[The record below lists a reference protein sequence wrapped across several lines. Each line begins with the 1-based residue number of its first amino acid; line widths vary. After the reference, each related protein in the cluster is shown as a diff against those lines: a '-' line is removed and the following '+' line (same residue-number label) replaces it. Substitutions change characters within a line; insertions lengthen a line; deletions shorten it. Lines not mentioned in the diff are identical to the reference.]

1 MLNFEA
7 IRVTDPVGQQFRHGA
22 AWWAL
27 VLLTSTYTFS
37 FIDRQIINLLV
48 DPIRTDLSLSDSQVS
63 FLQGLAFVLPYVILS
78 IPLGR
83 VVDRANRIRVL
94 VVGIL
99 FWTISCVS
107 CGLAKSF
114 WQLGAAR
121 MGVGAG
127 ESSVTP
133 ASWSLLADY
142 FPEDKR
148 ALPVSIFLM
157 GPYLGAGLSLILG
170 AEVVGWASGLGSIEL
185 PLIGA
190 VAAWQLT
197 FMLVALP
204 GLIMVFLLPLL
215 REPPRTEKLNTT
227 NNRLSW
233 GEVASYVWPRRGVF
247 GAYLLGA
254 PFIVLVL
261 YALQAWVPSLLI
273 RVHGLEIVE
282 AGRYYG
288 SLALVAG
295 SAGVLSGPVVAR
307 WLASRIDPTTAPLV
321 TSIYATCLLIPVL
334 VGAGLAESLTWTLV
348 LITGASYLVT
358 FPLALFATGL
368 QNVSPNEMRGLMA
381 GCYVLSTNLIGL
393 ALGPTSVAIANDYIF
408 ESAQAV
414 GSSLALV
421 GGVVLPMSVLL
432 MWRGLAAI
440 KQAA

>member
-1 MLNFEA
+1 MSEQLHT
-7 IRVTDPVGQQFRHGA
+7 RA

-27 VLLTSTYTFS
+27 ILLTATYTFS

-83 VVDRANRIRVL
+83 IVDRANRIRVL
-94 VVGIL
+94 VIGIL
-99 FWTISCVS
+99 VWTISCVT
-107 CGLAKSF
+107 CGLAKNF
-114 WQLGAAR
+114 WQLGIAR

-127 ESSVTP
+127 EASVTP

-142 FPEDKR
+142 FPEEKR

-170 AEVVGWASGLGSIEL
+170 AEVVGWASGLDSIEL
-185 PLIGA
+185 PVIGA
-190 VAAWQLT
+190 LAPWQLT

-204 GLIMVFLLPLL
+204 GLLMVFLLPLL
-215 REPPRTEKLNTT
+215 KEPPRTQRLTETT
-227 NNRLSW
+227 EPLSW
-233 GEVASYVWPRRGVF
+233 GDVARYVWPRRGVF

-273 RVHGLEIVE
+273 RVHGLEIVD

-288 SLALVAG
+288 TIALVAG
-295 SAGVLSGPVVAR
+295 SAGVLSGPVAAR
-307 WLASRIDPTTAPLV
+307 WLATRMDPARAPLV
-321 TSIYATCLLIPVL
+321 TSIWSTSLLIPVL
-334 VGAGLAESLTWTLV
+334 VGAGLAESLTLALV

-368 QNVSPNEMRGLMA
+368 QSAAPNEMRGLMA
-381 GCYVLSTNLIGL
+381 GCFVLSTNLIGL
-393 ALGPTSVAIANDYIF
+393 ALGPTSVALASDYIF
-408 ESAQAV
+408 ESTQAV

-421 GGVVLPMSVLL
+421 GATVLPMAVLL
-432 MWRGLAAI
+432 LWRGLSAI
-440 KQAA
+440 SSDAES

>member
-1 MLNFEA
+1 MTNED
-7 IRVTDPVGQQFRHGA
+7 RVGSSA

-27 VLLTSTYTFS
+27 VLLTATYTFS

-48 DPIRTDLSLSDSQVS
+48 DPIRADLSLSDSQVS

-83 VVDRANRIRVL
+83 IVDRANRIRVL
-94 VVGIL
+94 VFGIL
-99 FWTISCVS
+99 IWTVSCVT
-107 CGLAKSF
+107 CGLAKNF
-114 WQLGAAR
+114 WQLGVAR

-127 ESSVTP
+127 EASVTP

-142 FPEDKR
+142 FPENKR

-170 AEVVGWASGLGSIEL
+170 AEVVGWASGLGAIEL
-185 PLIGA
+185 PMVGA
-190 VAAWQLT
+190 LAPWQLT

-204 GLIMVFLLPLL
+204 GLLMVFLLPLL
-215 REPPRTEKLNTT
+215 QEPSRTQRLTQAAEP
-227 NNRLSW
+227 LSW
-233 GEVASYVWPRRGVF
+233 NDVVHYVWPRRGVF

-288 SLALVAG
+288 SIALIAG
-295 SAGVLSGPVVAR
+295 SAGVLSGPAAAR
-307 WLASRIDPTTAPLV
+307 WLASRVDPARAPLV
-321 TSIYATCLLIPVL
+321 TSIWSTSLLIPVL

-368 QNVSPNEMRGLMA
+368 QSASPNEMRGLMA

-393 ALGPTSVAIANDYIF
+393 ALGPASVALANDFIF
-408 ESAQAV
+408 ADAQAV
-414 GSSLALV
+414 GASLSLV
-421 GGVVLPMSVLL
+421 GAIFLPLAVLL
-432 MWRGLAAI
+432 MWRGLGAMTREATS
-440 KQAA
+440 

>member
-1 MLNFEA
+1 VTNEH
-7 IRVTDPVGQQFRHGA
+7 RVGGSA

-27 VLLTSTYTFS
+27 LLLTATYTFS

-83 VVDRANRIRVL
+83 IVDRANRIRVL
-94 VVGIL
+94 VFGIL
-99 FWTISCVS
+99 IWTVSCVT
-107 CGLAKSF
+107 CGLAKNF
-114 WQLGAAR
+114 WQLGVAR

-127 ESSVTP
+127 EASVTP

-142 FPEDKR
+142 FPEDRR

-170 AEVVGWASGLGSIEL
+170 AEVVGWASGLGAIEL
-185 PLIGA
+185 PMVGA
-190 VAAWQLT
+190 LAPWQLT

-204 GLIMVFLLPLL
+204 GLLMVFLLPLL
-215 REPPRTEKLNTT
+215 REPPRTQRLTQTAEP
-227 NNRLSW
+227 LSW
-233 GEVASYVWPRRGVF
+233 GDVANYVWPRRGVF

-273 RVHGLEIVE
+273 RVHGLEIVD

-288 SLALVAG
+288 TIALLAG
-295 SAGVLSGPVVAR
+295 SAGVLSGPVAAR
-307 WLASRIDPTTAPLV
+307 WLATRMDPDRAPLI
-321 TSIYATCLLIPVL
+321 TSIWSTSLLIPVL
-334 VGAGLAESLTWTLV
+334 VGAGLAESLSWVLV

-368 QNVSPNEMRGLMA
+368 QSASPNEMRGLMA
-381 GCYVLSTNLIGL
+381 GCFVLSTNLIGL
-393 ALGPTSVAIANDYIF
+393 ALGPTSVALASDYIF
-408 ESAQAV
+408 ESTQAV

-421 GGVVLPMSVLL
+421 GATVLPMAVLL
-432 MWRGLAAI
+432 LWRGLSAI
-440 KQAA
+440 KPGAES

>member
-1 MLNFEA
+1 MP
-7 IRVTDPVGQQFRHGA
+7 VTDRFDTESRSVA
-22 AWWAL
+22 AWCAL
-27 VLLTSTYTFS
+27 ILLTATYTFS

-83 VVDRANRIRVL
+83 IVDRANRIWVL

-107 CGLAKSF
+107 CGLAKNF

-127 ESSVTP
+127 EASVTP

-170 AEVVGWASGLGSIEL
+170 AEVVAWASGLGTIEL
-185 PLIGA
+185 PFVGA
-190 VAAWQLT
+190 VAPWQLT

-204 GLIMVFLLPLL
+204 GLIMVLLLPLL
-215 REPPRTEKLNTT
+215 REPPRTETLNAT
-227 NNRLSW
+227 NTRLSW
-233 GEVASYVWPRRGVF
+233 AEVARYVWPRRGVF

-288 SLALVAG
+288 TIALVAG
-295 SAGVLSGPVVAR
+295 SAGVLSGPVAAR
-307 WLASRIDPTTAPLV
+307 WLARHIDPATAPLV
-321 TSIYATCLLIPVL
+321 TSIYSTWLLIPVL
-334 VGAGLAESLTWTLV
+334 IGAGLAESLTWALV

-368 QNVSPNEMRGLMA
+368 QNASPNEMRGLMA

-393 ALGPTSVAIANDYIF
+393 ALGPTSVALASDYIF
-408 ESAQAV
+408 ESTQAV

>member
-1 MLNFEA
+1 MKSEH
-7 IRVTDPVGQQFRHGA
+7 RVGSSA

-27 VLLTSTYTFS
+27 LLLTATYTFS

-48 DPIRTDLSLSDSQVS
+48 DPIRADLSLSDSQVS

-83 VVDRANRIRVL
+83 IVDRANRIRVL
-94 VVGIL
+94 VFGIL
-99 FWTISCVS
+99 IWTVSCVT
-107 CGLAKSF
+107 CGLAKNF
-114 WQLGAAR
+114 WQLGVAR

-127 ESSVTP
+127 EASVTP

-142 FPEDKR
+142 FPEDRR

-170 AEVVGWASGLGSIEL
+170 AEVVGWASGLGAIEL
-185 PLIGA
+185 PMVGA
-190 VAAWQLT
+190 LAPWQLT

-204 GLIMVFLLPLL
+204 GLLMVFLLPLL
-215 REPPRTEKLNTT
+215 REPPRTQRLTQTAEP
-227 NNRLSW
+227 LSW
-233 GEVASYVWPRRGVF
+233 GDVANYVWPRRGVF

-273 RVHGLEIVE
+273 RVHGLEIVD

-288 SLALVAG
+288 TIALLAG
-295 SAGVLSGPVVAR
+295 SAGVLSGPVAAR
-307 WLASRIDPTTAPLV
+307 WLATRMDPDRAPLI
-321 TSIYATCLLIPVL
+321 TSIWSTSLLIPVL
-334 VGAGLAESLTWTLV
+334 VGAGLAESLSWALV

-368 QNVSPNEMRGLMA
+368 QSASPNEMRGLMA
-381 GCYVLSTNLIGL
+381 GCFVLSTNLIGL
-393 ALGPTSVAIANDYIF
+393 ALGPTSVALASDYIF
-408 ESAQAV
+408 ESTQAV

-421 GGVVLPMSVLL
+421 GATVLPMAVLL
-432 MWRGLAAI
+432 LWRGLSAI
-440 KQAA
+440 KPGAES

>member
-1 MLNFEA
+1 MSEQLHT
-7 IRVTDPVGQQFRHGA
+7 RA

-27 VLLTSTYTFS
+27 ILLTATYTFS

-63 FLQGLAFVLPYVILS
+63 FLQGLAFVLPYVLLS

-94 VVGIL
+94 VIGIL
-99 FWTISCVS
+99 VWTISCVT
-107 CGLAKSF
+107 CGMAKNF
-114 WQLGAAR
+114 WQLGMAR

-127 ESSVTP
+127 EASVTP

-170 AEVVGWASGLGSIEL
+170 AEVVGWASGLGTIEL
-185 PLIGA
+185 PVVGA
-190 VAAWQLT
+190 LAPWQLT

-204 GLIMVFLLPLL
+204 GLLMVFLLPLL
-215 REPPRTEKLNTT
+215 QDPPRTQRLTEAAEP
-227 NNRLSW
+227 LSW
-233 GEVASYVWPRRGVF
+233 GEIAQYVWPRRGVF

-288 SLALVAG
+288 TIALVAG
-295 SAGVLSGPVVAR
+295 SAGVLSGPVAAR
-307 WLASRIDPTTAPLV
+307 WLAGRMDPAVAPLV
-321 TSIYATCLLIPVL
+321 TSIASTCLLIPVL
-334 VGAGLAESLTWTLV
+334 VSAGLAESLTWTLV

-368 QNVSPNEMRGLMA
+368 QSASPNEMRGLMA
-381 GCYVLSTNLIGL
+381 GCFVLSTNLIGL
-393 ALGPTSVAIANDYIF
+393 ALGPTSVALASDYIF
-408 ESAQAV
+408 GSPQAV

-421 GGVVLPMSVLL
+421 GGTVLPMAVFLL
-432 MWRGLAAI
+432 WRGLAAI
-440 KQAA
+440 KQDQ

>member
-1 MLNFEA
+1 MSEQLHTRA
-7 IRVTDPVGQQFRHGA
+7 S
-22 AWWAL
+22 WWAL
-27 VLLTSTYTFS
+27 IVLTATYTFS

-83 VVDRANRIRVL
+83 IVDRANRIRVL
-94 VVGIL
+94 VIGIL
-99 FWTISCVS
+99 VWTISCVT
-107 CGLAKSF
+107 CGLAKNF
-114 WQLGAAR
+114 WQLGVAR

-127 ESSVTP
+127 EASVTP

-142 FPEDKR
+142 FPEDRR

-170 AEVVGWASGLGSIEL
+170 AEVVGWASGFGAIEL
-185 PLIGA
+185 PVIGA
-190 VAAWQLT
+190 LAPWQLT

-204 GLIMVFLLPLL
+204 GLLMVFLLPLL
-215 REPPRTEKLNTT
+215 QEPPRTQRLTQMAEP
-227 NNRLSW
+227 LSW
-233 GEVASYVWPRRGVF
+233 GGVASYVWPRRGVF

-273 RVHGLEIVE
+273 RVHGLEIVD

-288 SLALVAG
+288 TIALLAG
-295 SAGVLSGPVVAR
+295 SAGVLSGPVAAR
-307 WLASRIDPTTAPLV
+307 WLATRTDPSRAPLI
-321 TSIYATCLLIPVL
+321 TSIWSTSLLIPVL
-334 VGAGLAESLTWTLV
+334 VGAGLAESLSWALV

-368 QNVSPNEMRGLMA
+368 QSASPNEMRGLMA
-381 GCYVLSTNLIGL
+381 GCFVLSTNLIGL
-393 ALGPTSVAIANDYIF
+393 ALGPTSVALASDYIF
-408 ESAQAV
+408 ESTQAV

-421 GGVVLPMSVLL
+421 GATVLPMAVLL
-432 MWRGLAAI
+432 LWRGLSAMSSDAES
-440 KQAA
+440 

>member
-1 MLNFEA
+1 MSE
-7 IRVTDPVGQQFRHGA
+7 RPHGSA

-27 VLLTSTYTFS
+27 LLLTATYTFS

-48 DPIRTDLSLSDSQVS
+48 DPIRIDLSLSDSQVS
-63 FLQGLAFVLPYVILS
+63 FLQGLAFVLPYVLLS

-94 VVGIL
+94 VIGIL
-99 FWTISCVS
+99 VWTISCVT
-107 CGLAKSF
+107 CGLAKNF
-114 WQLGAAR
+114 LQLGMAR

-127 ESSVTP
+127 EASVTP

-142 FPEDKR
+142 FPEDRR

-185 PLIGA
+185 PLVGA
-190 VAAWQLT
+190 LAPWQLT

-204 GLIMVFLLPLL
+204 GLLMVFLLPLL
-215 REPPRTEKLNTT
+215 PDPPRTQRLTEAVEP
-227 NNRLSW
+227 LSW
-233 GEVASYVWPRRGVF
+233 GDIAQYVWPRRGVF

-288 SLALVAG
+288 TIALVAG
-295 SAGVLSGPVVAR
+295 SAGVLSGPVAAR
-307 WLASRIDPTTAPLV
+307 WLAGRVDPAGAPLV
-321 TSIYATCLLIPVL
+321 TSIVSTSLLIPVL
-334 VGAGLAESLTWTLV
+334 VSAGLAESLTWALV
-348 LITGASYLVT
+348 FITGASYLVT

-368 QNVSPNEMRGLMA
+368 QSASPNEMRGLMA
-381 GCYVLSTNLIGL
+381 GCFVLSTNLIGL
-393 ALGPTSVAIANDYIF
+393 TLGPTSVALASDYIF
-408 ESAQAV
+408 GSPQAV

-421 GGVVLPMSVLL
+421 GGTVLPMAVFLL
-432 MWRGLAAI
+432 WRGLAAI
-440 KQAA
+440 KQEQ

>member
-1 MLNFEA
+1 MSE
-7 IRVTDPVGQQFRHGA
+7 RQTSGRA

-27 VLLTSTYTFS
+27 ALLTATYTFS

-48 DPIRTDLSLSDSQVS
+48 DPIRADLSLSDSQVS

-83 VVDRANRIRVL
+83 IVDRANRIRVL
-94 VVGIL
+94 VFGIL
-99 FWTISCVS
+99 IWTVSCVT
-107 CGLAKSF
+107 CGLAKNF
-114 WQLGAAR
+114 WQLGVAR

-127 ESSVTP
+127 EASVTP

-142 FPEDKR
+142 FPENQR

-170 AEVVGWASGLGSIEL
+170 AEVVGWASGLGVIEL
-185 PLIGA
+185 PIVGA
-190 VAAWQLT
+190 LAPWQLT
-197 FMLVALP
+197 FMLVSIP
-204 GLIMVFLLPLL
+204 GLLMVFLLPLL
-215 REPPRTEKLNTT
+215 QEPPRTQRLTEAVEP
-227 NNRLSW
+227 LSW
-233 GEVASYVWPRRGVF
+233 NGVAHYVWPRRGVF

-273 RVHGLEIVE
+273 REHGLEIVE

-288 SLALVAG
+288 AIALIAG
-295 SAGVLSGPVVAR
+295 SAGVLSGPVAAR
-307 WLASRIDPTTAPLV
+307 WLANYVDPARAPLIASIWS
-321 TSIYATCLLIPVL
+321 TSLLIPVL
-334 VGAGLAESLTWTLV
+334 VGAGLVESLTWTLV

-368 QNVSPNEMRGLMA
+368 QSASPNEMRGLMA

-393 ALGPTSVAIANDYIF
+393 ALGPASVALANDFIF
-408 ESAQAV
+408 ADAQAV
-414 GSSLALV
+414 GASLSLV
-421 GGVVLPMSVLL
+421 GAIFLPLAVLL
-432 MWRGLAAI
+432 MWRGLGAMTPEATPSRS
-440 KQAA
+440 

>member
-1 MLNFEA
+1 
-7 IRVTDPVGQQFRHGA
+7 VGQQFRHGA

-107 CGLAKSF
+107 CGLAKNF

-348 LITGASYLVT
+348 LIAGASYLVT

>member
-1 MLNFEA
+1 MVIDRRTSRNS
-7 IRVTDPVGQQFRHGA
+7 
-22 AWWAL
+22 AWLAL
-27 VLLTSTYTFS
+27 ALLTATYTFS

-63 FLQGLAFVLPYVILS
+63 FLQGLAFVLPYVLLS

-94 VVGIL
+94 VIGIL
-99 FWTISCVS
+99 VWTISCVT
-107 CGLAKSF
+107 CGLAKNF
-114 WQLGAAR
+114 WQLGMAR

-127 ESSVTP
+127 EASVTP

-148 ALPVSIFLM
+148 ALPVSVFLM

-170 AEVVGWASGLGSIEL
+170 AEVVGWASGLGTIEL
-185 PLIGA
+185 PLVGA
-190 VAAWQLT
+190 LAPWQLT

-204 GLIMVFLLPLL
+204 GLLMVFLLPLL
-215 REPPRTEKLNTT
+215 QDPPRTQRLTEAAEP
-227 NNRLSW
+227 LSW
-233 GEVASYVWPRRGVF
+233 GDIAQYVWPRRGVF

-288 SLALVAG
+288 TIALVAG
-295 SAGVLSGPVVAR
+295 SAGVLSGPVAAR
-307 WLASRIDPTTAPLV
+307 WLAGRMDPAVAPLV
-321 TSIYATCLLIPVL
+321 TSISSTCLLIPVL
-334 VGAGLAESLTWTLV
+334 VSAGLAESLTWTLV
-348 LITGASYLVT
+348 FITGASYLVT

-368 QNVSPNEMRGLMA
+368 QSASPNEMRGLMA
-381 GCYVLSTNLIGL
+381 GCFVLSTNLIGL
-393 ALGPTSVAIANDYIF
+393 ALGPTSVALASDYIF
-408 ESAQAV
+408 GSPQAV

-421 GGVVLPMSVLL
+421 GGTVLPMAVFLL
-432 MWRGLAAI
+432 WRGLAAI
-440 KQAA
+440 KQDQ

>member
-1 MLNFEA
+1 MSEQLRTRA
-7 IRVTDPVGQQFRHGA
+7 S
-22 AWWAL
+22 WWAL
-27 VLLTSTYTFS
+27 IVLTATYTFS

-83 VVDRANRIRVL
+83 IVDRANRIRVL
-94 VVGIL
+94 VIGIL
-99 FWTISCVS
+99 VWTVSCVT
-107 CGLAKSF
+107 CGLAKNF
-114 WQLGAAR
+114 WQLGVAR

-127 ESSVTP
+127 EASVTP

-142 FPEDKR
+142 FPEDRR

-185 PLIGA
+185 PVIGA
-190 VAAWQLT
+190 LAPWQLT

-204 GLIMVFLLPLL
+204 GLLMVFLLPLL
-215 REPPRTEKLNTT
+215 REPPRTQRLTVTT
-227 NNRLSW
+227 DPLSW
-233 GEVASYVWPRRGVF
+233 GDVARYVWPRRGVF

-273 RVHGLEIVE
+273 RVHGLEIVD

-288 SLALVAG
+288 TIALVAG
-295 SAGVLSGPVVAR
+295 SAGVLSGPVAAR
-307 WLASRIDPTTAPLV
+307 WLATRMDPARAPLV
-321 TSIYATCLLIPVL
+321 TSIWSTSLLIPVL
-334 VGAGLAESLTWTLV
+334 VGAGLAESLSWALV

-368 QNVSPNEMRGLMA
+368 QSASPNEMRGLMA
-381 GCYVLSTNLIGL
+381 GCFVLSTNLIGL
-393 ALGPTSVAIANDYIF
+393 ALGPTSVALASDYIF
-408 ESAQAV
+408 ESTQAV

-421 GGVVLPMSVLL
+421 GATVLPMAVLL
-432 MWRGLAAI
+432 LWRGLSAMSSDTES
-440 KQAA
+440 

>member
-1 MLNFEA
+1 VTSEH
-7 IRVTDPVGQQFRHGA
+7 RVGSSA

-27 VLLTSTYTFS
+27 LLLTATYTFS

-48 DPIRTDLSLSDSQVS
+48 DPIRADLSLSDSQVS

-83 VVDRANRIRVL
+83 IVDRANRIRVL
-94 VVGIL
+94 VFGIL
-99 FWTISCVS
+99 IWTVSCVT
-107 CGLAKSF
+107 CGLAKNF
-114 WQLGAAR
+114 WQLGVAR

-127 ESSVTP
+127 EASVTP

-142 FPEDKR
+142 FPEDRR

-185 PLIGA
+185 PVIGA
-190 VAAWQLT
+190 LAPWQLT

-204 GLIMVFLLPLL
+204 GLLMVFLLPLL
-215 REPPRTEKLNTT
+215 KEPPRTQRLTETT
-227 NNRLSW
+227 DPLSW
-233 GEVASYVWPRRGVF
+233 GDVASYVWPRRGVF

-273 RVHGLEIVE
+273 RVHGLEIVD

-288 SLALVAG
+288 TIALLAG
-295 SAGVLSGPVVAR
+295 SAGVLSGPVAAR
-307 WLASRIDPTTAPLV
+307 WLATRMDPARAPLI
-321 TSIYATCLLIPVL
+321 TSIWSTSLLIPVL
-334 VGAGLAESLTWTLV
+334 VGAGLAESLSWALV

-368 QNVSPNEMRGLMA
+368 QSASPNEMRGLMA
-381 GCYVLSTNLIGL
+381 GCFVLSTNLIGL
-393 ALGPTSVAIANDYIF
+393 ALGPTSVALASDYIF
-408 ESAQAV
+408 ESTQAV

-421 GGVVLPMSVLL
+421 GATVLPMAVLL
-432 MWRGLAAI
+432 LWRGLSAVKSGAES
-440 KQAA
+440 

>member
-1 MLNFEA
+1 MP
-7 IRVTDPVGQQFRHGA
+7 VTDRFDTESRSVA
-22 AWWAL
+22 AWCAL
-27 VLLTSTYTFS
+27 ILLTATYTFS

-83 VVDRANRIRVL
+83 IVDRANRIWVL

-107 CGLAKSF
+107 CGLAKNF

-127 ESSVTP
+127 EASVTP

-170 AEVVGWASGLGSIEL
+170 AEVVAWASGLGTIEL
-185 PLIGA
+185 PFVGA
-190 VAAWQLT
+190 VAPWQLT

-204 GLIMVFLLPLL
+204 GLIMVLLLPLL
-215 REPPRTEKLNTT
+215 REPPRTETLNAT
-227 NNRLSW
+227 NTRLSW
-233 GEVASYVWPRRGVF
+233 AEVARYVWPRRGVF

-288 SLALVAG
+288 TIALVAG
-295 SAGVLSGPVVAR
+295 SAGVLSGPVAAR
-307 WLASRIDPTTAPLV
+307 WLARHIDPATAPLV
-321 TSIYATCLLIPVL
+321 TSIYSTCLLIPVL
-334 VGAGLAESLTWTLV
+334 IGAGLAESLTWALV

-368 QNVSPNEMRGLMA
+368 QNASPNEMRGLMA

-393 ALGPTSVAIANDYIF
+393 ALGPTSVALASDYIF
-408 ESAQAV
+408 ESTQAV

>member
-1 MLNFEA
+1 MSERLHT
-7 IRVTDPVGQQFRHGA
+7 RA

-27 VLLTSTYTFS
+27 VLLTATYTFS

-83 VVDRANRIRVL
+83 IVDRANRIRVL
-94 VVGIL
+94 VIGIL
-99 FWTISCVS
+99 VWTISCVT
-107 CGLAKSF
+107 CGLAKNF
-114 WQLGAAR
+114 WQLGVAR

-127 ESSVTP
+127 EASVTP

-142 FPEDKR
+142 FPEDER

-185 PLIGA
+185 PVVGA
-190 VAAWQLT
+190 LAPWQLT

-204 GLIMVFLLPLL
+204 GLLMVFLLPLL
-215 REPPRTEKLNTT
+215 KEPPRTQRLTATT
-227 NNRLSW
+227 EPLSW
-233 GEVASYVWPRRGVF
+233 GDVARYVWPRRGVF

-273 RVHGLEIVE
+273 RVHGLEIVD

-288 SLALVAG
+288 TIALVAG
-295 SAGVLSGPVVAR
+295 SAGVLSGPVAAR
-307 WLASRIDPTTAPLV
+307 WLATRMDAARAPLV
-321 TSIYATCLLIPVL
+321 TSIGSTSLLIPVL
-334 VGAGLAESLTWTLV
+334 VAAGLAESLTWAFL

-368 QNVSPNEMRGLMA
+368 QSASPNEMRGLMA
-381 GCYVLSTNLIGL
+381 GCFVLSTNLVGL
-393 ALGPTSVAIANDYIF
+393 ALGPTSVALASDYIF
-408 ESAQAV
+408 ESTQAV

-421 GGVVLPMSVLL
+421 GATVLPMAVLHL
-432 MWRGLAAI
+432 WRGLSAMSSEP
-440 KQAA
+440 QA

>member
-1 MLNFEA
+1 MRHPEKVLNEK
-7 IRVTDPVGQQFRHGA
+7 A

-27 VLLTSTYTFS
+27 VLLTAAYTFS

-48 DPIRTDLSLSDSQVS
+48 DPIRNDLALSDSEVS
-63 FLQGLAFVLPYVILS
+63 FLQGLAFVLPYVLLS

-83 VVDRANRIRVL
+83 IVDRANRIRVL
-94 VVGIL
+94 VLGIL
-99 FWTISCVS
+99 VWTVGCVT

-127 ESSVTP
+127 EASVTP

-142 FPEDKR
+142 FPEEKR

-170 AEVVGWASGLGSIEL
+170 AEVVGWASGLGAIEL
-185 PLIGA
+185 PLAGA
-190 VAAWQLT
+190 LAPWQLT

-204 GLIMVFLLPLL
+204 GLLMAFLLPLL
-215 REPPRTEKLNTT
+215 REPPRTQKLSQVTQ
-227 NNRLSW
+227 RLSW
-233 GEVASYVWPRRGVF
+233 GDIARYVWPRRGVF

-254 PFIVLVL
+254 PFIVMVL

-273 RVHGLEIVE
+273 RVHGLEIVD

-288 SLALVAG
+288 SIALVAG
-295 SAGVLSGPVVAR
+295 SAGVLSGPVAAR
-307 WLASRIDPTTAPLV
+307 WLARRVDPAHAPLV
-321 TSIYATCLLIPVL
+321 TSIFSTCLLVPVL
-334 VGAGLAESLTWTLV
+334 VGAGLADSLFVALI

-368 QNVSPNEMRGLMA
+368 QNASPNEMRGLMA

-393 ALGPTSVAIANDYIF
+393 ALGPTSVALANDYLF

-414 GSSLALV
+414 GTSLALV
-421 GGVVLPMSVLL
+421 GAIVLPMAVLL
-432 MWRGLAAI
+432 MWRGLVAI
-440 KQAA
+440 KHAP

>member
-1 MLNFEA
+1 VTSEH
-7 IRVTDPVGQQFRHGA
+7 RVGSSA

-27 VLLTSTYTFS
+27 LLLTATYTFS

-48 DPIRTDLSLSDSQVS
+48 DPIRADLSLSDSQVS

-83 VVDRANRIRVL
+83 IVDRANRIRVL
-94 VVGIL
+94 VFGIL
-99 FWTISCVS
+99 IWTVSCVT
-107 CGLAKSF
+107 CGLAKNF
-114 WQLGAAR
+114 WQLGVAR

-127 ESSVTP
+127 EASVTP

-142 FPEDKR
+142 FPEDRR

-185 PLIGA
+185 PVIGA
-190 VAAWQLT
+190 LAPWQLT

-204 GLIMVFLLPLL
+204 GLLMVFLLPLL
-215 REPPRTEKLNTT
+215 KEPPRTQRLTETT
-227 NNRLSW
+227 DPLSW
-233 GEVASYVWPRRGVF
+233 GDVASYVWPRRGVF

-273 RVHGLEIVE
+273 RVHGLEIVD

-288 SLALVAG
+288 TIALLAG
-295 SAGVLSGPVVAR
+295 SAGVLSGPVAAR
-307 WLASRIDPTTAPLV
+307 WLATRMDPARAPLI
-321 TSIYATCLLIPVL
+321 TSIWSTSLLIPVL
-334 VGAGLAESLTWTLV
+334 VGAGLAESLSWALV

-368 QNVSPNEMRGLMA
+368 QSASPNEMRGLMA
-381 GCYVLSTNLIGL
+381 GCFVLSTNLIGL
-393 ALGPTSVAIANDYIF
+393 ALGPTSVALASDYIF
-408 ESAQAV
+408 ESTQAV

-421 GGVVLPMSVLL
+421 GATVLPMAVLL
-432 MWRGLAAI
+432 LWRGLSAI
-440 KQAA
+440 KSGAES

>member
-1 MLNFEA
+1 MKSEH
-7 IRVTDPVGQQFRHGA
+7 RVGSSA

-27 VLLTSTYTFS
+27 LLLTATYTFS

-83 VVDRANRIRVL
+83 IVDRANRIRVL
-94 VVGIL
+94 VFGIL
-99 FWTISCVS
+99 IWTVSCVT
-107 CGLAKSF
+107 CGLAKNF
-114 WQLGAAR
+114 WQLGVAR
-121 MGVGAG
+121 RGVGAG
-127 ESSVTP
+127 EASVTP
-133 ASWSLLADY
+133 ASCSLLADY
-142 FPEDKR
+142 FPEDRR

-170 AEVVGWASGLGSIEL
+170 AEVVGWASGLGSIDL
-185 PLIGA
+185 PVIGA
-190 VAAWQLT
+190 LAPWQLT

-204 GLIMVFLLPLL
+204 GLLMVFLLPLL
-215 REPPRTEKLNTT
+215 QEPPRTQRLTQTAEP
-227 NNRLSW
+227 LSW
-233 GEVASYVWPRRGVF
+233 GDVASYVWPRRGVF

-273 RVHGLEIVE
+273 RVHGLEIVD

-288 SLALVAG
+288 TIALLAG
-295 SAGVLSGPVVAR
+295 SAGVLSGPVAAR
-307 WLASRIDPTTAPLV
+307 WLATRTDPSRAPLI
-321 TSIYATCLLIPVL
+321 TSIWSTSLLIPVL
-334 VGAGLAESLTWTLV
+334 VGAGLAESLSWALV

-368 QNVSPNEMRGLMA
+368 QSASPNEMRGLMA
-381 GCYVLSTNLIGL
+381 GCFVLSTNLIGL
-393 ALGPTSVAIANDYIF
+393 ALGPTSVALASDYIF
-408 ESAQAV
+408 ESTQAV

-421 GGVVLPMSVLL
+421 GATVLPMAVLL
-432 MWRGLAAI
+432 LWRGLSAVKSGAES
-440 KQAA
+440 

>member
-1 MLNFEA
+1 MSEQVH
-7 IRVTDPVGQQFRHGA
+7 IRA
-22 AWWAL
+22 SWWAL
-27 VLLTSTYTFS
+27 VLLTATYTFS

-83 VVDRANRIRVL
+83 IVDRANRIRVL
-94 VVGIL
+94 VIGIL
-99 FWTISCVS
+99 VWTISCVT
-107 CGLAKSF
+107 CGLAKNF
-114 WQLGAAR
+114 CQLGIAR

-127 ESSVTP
+127 EASVTP

-170 AEVVGWASGLGSIEL
+170 AEVVGWASGLGAIEL
-185 PLIGA
+185 PAIG
-190 VAAWQLT
+190 VLVPWQLT

-204 GLIMVFLLPLL
+204 GLLMVFLLPLL
-215 REPPRTEKLNTT
+215 KEPSRTQRLTATT
-227 NNRLSW
+227 EPLGW
-233 GEVASYVWPRRGVF
+233 GDVARYIWPRRGVF

-273 RVHGLEIVE
+273 RVHGLEIVD

-288 SLALVAG
+288 TIALVAG
-295 SAGVLSGPVVAR
+295 SAGVLSGPVAAR
-307 WLASRIDPTTAPLV
+307 WLATRMDPARAPLV
-321 TSIYATCLLIPVL
+321 ASIGSTSLLIPVL
-334 VGAGLAESLTWTLV
+334 VGAGLAESLTLALG

-368 QNVSPNEMRGLMA
+368 QSASPNEMRGLMA

-393 ALGPTSVAIANDYIF
+393 ALGPTSVALASDYIF
-408 ESAQAV
+408 QSTQAV

-421 GGVVLPMSVLL
+421 GATVLPMAVLL
-432 MWRGLAAI
+432 LWRGMSAI
-440 KQAA
+440 NPEAES